1 MKIILNEYVPNLGD
15 AGERV
20 TVAGG
25 YARNYLFPKRLA
37 FEATAE
43 NVKTFENNLKQ
54 KARKLVK
61 FHGEAEAKKAQL
73 EALGSLEFTRKSGE
87 QGKLF
92 GSVTSSDLGEALVAK
107 GFDID
112 KRRIVLNNP
121 IKSLGETSVEIKL
134 HPKVTA
140 VVKVVV
146 LAEAPEPDAREL
158 EDQAMAAQ
166 EEQAAAGPDDTVP
179 ADQDNENQ
187 EA

>member
-25 YARNYLFPKRLA
+25 YARNYLLPKKLA
-37 FEATAE
+37 FEATAA
-43 NVKTFENNLKQ
+43 NVKTYENNLKQ

-73 EALGSLEFTRKSGE
+73 EAVGPLDFTRKSGE
-87 QGKLF
+87 MGKLF
-92 GSVTSSDLGEALVAK
+92 GSVTSADLGEALAAK

-146 LAEAPEPDAREL
+146 HADTPEPEAEEMETPETDAAESKDRDL
-158 EDQAMAAQ
+158 
-166 EEQAAAGPDDTVP
+166 
-179 ADQDNENQ
+179 ENQ